1 MEIRGS
7 QIRSTVEEEGY
18 RILGVGDGKAVLE
31 RIDDGQR
38 ELWGE
43 KDDFSGFCIEIE
55 GVGYEFI
62 RTIPRV

>member
-1 MEIRGS
+1 METRGS

-18 RILGVGDGKAVLE
+18 RILDAREGKAVLE

-38 ELWGE
+38 ELWCE
-43 KDDFSGFCIEIE
+43 NDNFSGFCIEID
-55 GVGYEFI
+55 GKGYEFI